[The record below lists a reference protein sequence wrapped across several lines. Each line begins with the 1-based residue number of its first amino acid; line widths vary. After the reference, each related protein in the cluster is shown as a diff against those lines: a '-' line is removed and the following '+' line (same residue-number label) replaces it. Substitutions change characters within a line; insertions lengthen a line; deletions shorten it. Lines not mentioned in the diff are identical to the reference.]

1 LWAGTVLEP
10 RAPEA
15 GRALGVAAHVVEDIR
30 SNDVRFTSMPSE
42 DRNAV
47 VGWAR
52 DAAEALRRQDLRCL
66 DAALRRIE
74 PIFPEV
80 ES

>member
-1 LWAGTVLEP
+1 V
-10 RAPEA
+10 
-15 GRALGVAAHVVEDIR
+15 
-30 SNDVRFTSMPSE
+30 
-42 DRNAV
+42 V

-52 DAAEALRRQDLRCL
+52 DATETPRQQDLRCL
-66 DAALRRIE
+66 NAALRRIE

>member
-1 LWAGTVLEP
+1 MPWADTVLEG
-10 RAPEA
+10 RAAA
-15 GRALGVAAHVVEDIR
+15 GRALDVAAQ
-30 SNDVRFTSMPSE
+30 
-42 DRNAV
+42 DRNVVV

-52 DAAEALRRQDLRCL
+52 DATETPRRQDLRCL
-66 DAALRRIE
+66 NAALRRIE

>member
-1 LWAGTVLEP
+1 AGGARRHGGP
-10 RAPEA
+10 
-15 GRALGVAAHVVEDIR
+15 ALGVAAHVVEDIR
-30 SNDVRFTSMPSE
+30 SRDTRFTSMPPA
-42 DRNAV
+42 DRNVV

-52 DAAEALRRQDLRCL
+52 DATDALRRQDLRCL

-74 PIFPEV
+74 PILPEV

>member
-1 LWAGTVLEP
+1 
-10 RAPEA
+10 
-15 GRALGVAAHVVEDIR
+15 VVEDIR
-30 SNDVRFTSMPSE
+30 SRDARFTSMPRE
-42 DRNAV
+42 DRNVV

-52 DAAEALRRQDLRCL
+52 AATDSLRRQDLRCL

-74 PIFPEV
+74 PILPEV